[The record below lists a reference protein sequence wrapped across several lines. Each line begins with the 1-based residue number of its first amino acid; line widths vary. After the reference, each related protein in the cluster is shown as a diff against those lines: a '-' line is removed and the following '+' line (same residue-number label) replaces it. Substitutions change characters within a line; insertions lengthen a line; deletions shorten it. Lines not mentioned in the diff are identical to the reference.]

1 MADRSSSLFLYASE
15 DKADDDH
22 KFSIAAAQAAITFAA
37 PSAGEQDF
45 KADFKS
51 YQFRKADDS
60 YFNLETRFGAIEG
73 DQASANNAAA
83 ITALQADLAMEQNA
97 RVSGDGALT
106 LSVNAEVTARIA
118 AVAACQADVD
128 QNEADADAA
137 FAVVAGTVTQE
148 IADRVSA
155 VSAETTARAA
165 AVASLQSQITN
176 ILSDAVY
183 AKCLAQ
189 RQHFIQDKGL
199 ARVEIIVHVSAVAR
213 GRPHRESE
221 VFPNIADPIV
231 GVTVADSNM

>member
-60 YFNLETRFGAIEG
+60 YFDLETRFGAIEG

-83 ITALQADLAMEQNA
+83 ITALQADLATEQNA

-155 VSAETTARAA
+155 VSAEAAARVA

-176 ILSDAVY
+176 ILSDATPQVLDD
-183 AKCLAQ
+183 LAS
-189 RQHFIQDKGL
+189 
-199 ARVEIIVHVSAVAR
+199 IVAAFQS
-213 GRPHRESE
+213 
-221 VFPNIADPIV
+221 
-231 GVTVADSNM
+231 ADSTLTGALAALTTRMAAAEAVINEALGQSL

>member
-83 ITALQADLAMEQNA
+83 ITALQADLATEQNA

-155 VSAETTARAA
+155 VSAEAAARVA

-176 ILSDAVY
+176 ILSDATPQVLDD
-183 AKCLAQ
+183 LAS
-189 RQHFIQDKGL
+189 
-199 ARVEIIVHVSAVAR
+199 IVAAFQS
-213 GRPHRESE
+213 
-221 VFPNIADPIV
+221 
-231 GVTVADSNM
+231 ADSTLTGALAALTTRMAAAEAVINEALGQSL

>member
-60 YFNLETRFGAIEG
+60 YFDLETRFGAIEG

-155 VSAETTARAA
+155 VSAEAAARVA

-176 ILSDAVY
+176 ILSDATPQVLDD
-183 AKCLAQ
+183 LAS
-189 RQHFIQDKGL
+189 
-199 ARVEIIVHVSAVAR
+199 IVAAFQS
-213 GRPHRESE
+213 
-221 VFPNIADPIV
+221 
-231 GVTVADSNM
+231 ADSTLTGALAALTTRMAAAEAVINEALGQSL

>member
-155 VSAETTARAA
+155 VSAEAAARVA

-176 ILSDAVY
+176 ILSDATPQVLDD
-183 AKCLAQ
+183 LAS
-189 RQHFIQDKGL
+189 
-199 ARVEIIVHVSAVAR
+199 IVAAFQS
-213 GRPHRESE
+213 
-221 VFPNIADPIV
+221 
-231 GVTVADSNM
+231 ADSTLTGALAALTTRMAAAEAVINEALGQSL